1 MIIRALLILSML
13 FLSGCQG
20 TGRFGLHSSLL
31 GEFAT
36 ASAKVVETKS
46 HYTIDLY
53 VKSKGLLSWARGSRL
68 EHYQSKG
75 HIRRG
80 EYYADRFTVEKT
92 TKKIHSIITYTFDYR
107 RKKIIRHFRLWNDGK
122 KTDEER
128 VTMKYFGHNDFV
140 TILHNA
146 LHRKQNTW
154 RKQFVVAA
162 ADNTNGKVP
171 VYVTHDA
178 ALVKKWGGAPGGV
191 LVQMAVNKKIFNGGR
206 GSMTFV
212 LNPDQNLK
220 YVIIKGLKVVGKVTV
235 KPIKK

>member
-1 MIIRALLILSML
+1 ML

-20 TGRFGLHSSLL
+20 AGRFGLHSSLL

-36 ASAKVVETKS
+36 AKAKVVETKS
-46 HYTIDLY
+46 RYSIDLY
-53 VKSKGLLSWARGSRL
+53 VQSKGLLSWVRGDRF

-80 EYYADRFTVEKT
+80 EYYADRFMVEKT

-107 RKKIIRHFRLWNDGK
+107 RKKIIRHFRLWENGK
-122 KTDEER
+122 KSDEER
-128 VTMKYFGHNDFV
+128 LTMKYFGHNDFV

-146 LHRKQNTW
+146 LRSQQGTW
-154 RKQFVVAA
+154 RKKFVVAA
-162 ADNTNGKVP
+162 ADNTNGSVP
-171 VYVTHDA
+171 VYVTHDF
-178 ALVKKWGGAPGGV
+178 ALVKKWGGVKGGV
-191 LVQMAVNKKIFNGGR
+191 LVQMAVNKKIFNGGK

-212 LNPDQNLK
+212 LNPDKNLK
-220 YVIIKGLKVVGKVTV
+220 YVIIKGLKVVGKVTA